1 MSELSSHSCPRCNVG
16 LYIEA
21 NEEVDGVDL
30 LICKQCW
37 GVGVAAKSIELVI
50 SKGSMLDE
58 NRGDNRGEGDC
69 NCPMCETL
77 MDEIELDIPENVI
90 EKISMIESQ
99 AMTTEKVVIDSCRN
113 CPTFWFDAGE
123 LDLLNGIKPKFRK
136 NDPKKVRLLEDQ
148 TLSPEDLS
156 KKETVRRVLGGLGLI
171 GAFAIGSGGGLLL
184 QFVAAIIGIGAM
196 IAIFTKNPE
205 IALATGTCDKCL
217 EADKSLAWNCQS
229 GGCWAHICS
238 DCQSIGD
245 DPVEVYAKTLGQV
258 AVGTVVVGVGVLAV
272 FAALES
278 GGAGFVDVL
287 DGGNVSTGGSKKKKK
302 THMLLCR
309 ECMER
314 EKDNLEK
321 IRKKK
326 EKASNLE
333 KTDISES
340 SKALRIPS
348 PPLLQTTWNPE
359 TKNGYCKHVDTISN
373 KKCKR
378 ISFRKDNYCYQHKDL
393 YDMS

>member
-77 MDEIELDIPENVI
+77 MDEIELGIPENVI

-184 QFVAAIIGIGAM
+184 QFVAAIIGIGAI

-314 EKDNLEK
+314 EKDSLEK

-378 ISFRKDNYCYQHKDL
+378 ISFRKGNYCYQHKDL

>member
-321 IRKKK
+321 
-326 EKASNLE
+326 
-333 KTDISES
+333 TDISES

-378 ISFRKDNYCYQHKDL
+378 ISFRKGNYCYQHKDL

>member
-309 ECMER
+309 ECIER
-314 EKDNLEK
+314 EKD
-321 IRKKK
+321 
-326 EKASNLE
+326 SLE

-378 ISFRKDNYCYQHKDL
+378 ISFRKGNYCYQHKDL

>member
-1 MSELSSHSCPRCNVG
+1 MSELSSHPCPRCNVG

-21 NEEVDGVDL
+21 NDEVDGVDL

-50 SKGSMLDE
+50 AKGSMLDK
-58 NRGDNRGEGDC
+58 NRGENRGEGDC
-69 NCPMCETL
+69 NCPMCDTL

-99 AMTTEKVVIDSCRN
+99 AMTPEKVVIDSCRN

-171 GAFAIGSGGGLLL
+171 GAFGIGSEGGLLL
-184 QFVAAIIGIGAM
+184 QFVAAIIGIGA
-196 IAIFTKNPE
+196 IITIFTKNPE
-205 IALATGTCDKCL
+205 ISLATGTCDKCL
-217 EADKSLAWNCQS
+217 KPDKLLAWNCQS

-238 DCQSIGD
+238 DCQSIGE
-245 DPVEVYAKTLGQV
+245 DPVEAYARTLGKV
-258 AVGTVVVGVGVLAV
+258 AVGTVIVGVGVLAV
-272 FAALES
+272 LAVAEG
-278 GGAGFVDVL
+278 GGAGLL
-287 DGGNVSTGGSKKKKK
+287 DGVSAPSGSGKKKEK
-302 THMLLCR
+302 TEMLLCR
-309 ECMER
+309 ECTER
-314 EKDNLEK
+314 EKNNLK
-321 IRKKK
+321 NLKKK
-326 EKASNLE
+326 SLKTKNPE
-333 KTDISES
+333 KTDMSVS
-340 SKALRIPS
+340 SKESRRNYLS
-348 PPLLQTTWNPE
+348 TTWSPE
-359 TKNGYCKHVDTISN
+359 TKNEYCTHIDLNNN

-378 ISFRKDNYCYQHKDL
+378 MSFRSSNYCYVHKDL
-393 YDMS
+393 Y

>member
-1 MSELSSHSCPRCNVG
+1 MSELSSHPCPRCNVR

-37 GVGVAAKSIELVI
+37 GVGVAAKSMELVI
-50 SKGSMLDE
+50 SKGRMLDG

-77 MDEIELDIPENVI
+77 MDEIELDIPDNVI

-99 AMTTEKVVIDSCRN
+99 AMTPEKVVIDSCRN

-171 GAFAIGSGGGLLL
+171 GAFAIGSGGGLLM
-184 QFVAAIIGIGAM
+184 QFVAAIIGIGAI

-217 EADKSLAWNCQS
+217 EADKLLAWNCQS

-238 DCQSIGD
+238 DCQSIGE

-272 FAALES
+272 FAALEG

-287 DGGNVSTGGSKKKKK
+287 DAGNVSTGGSKKKKK
-302 THMLLCR
+302 THMLFCR

-314 EKDNLEK
+314 EKNNLEK
-321 IRKKK
+321 IRKKNQK
-326 EKASNLE
+326 PRNLE
-333 KTDISES
+333 KTDVSES
-340 SKALRIPS
+340 SEEPRRPI
-348 PPLLQTTWNPE
+348 LQSTWRPE
-359 TKNGYCKHVDTISN
+359 IKLSLIHI
-373 KKCKR
+373 
-378 ISFRKDNYCYQHKDL
+378 
-393 YDMS
+393 

>member
-309 ECMER
+309 ECIER
-314 EKDNLEK
+314 EKDSLEK

-378 ISFRKDNYCYQHKDL
+378 ISFRKGNYCYQHKDL

>member
-1 MSELSSHSCPRCNVG
+1 
-16 LYIEA
+16 
-21 NEEVDGVDL
+21 
-30 LICKQCW
+30 
-37 GVGVAAKSIELVI
+37 
-50 SKGSMLDE
+50 
-58 NRGDNRGEGDC
+58 
-69 NCPMCETL
+69 
-77 MDEIELDIPENVI
+77 
-90 EKISMIESQ
+90 MIESQ
-99 AMTTEKVVIDSCRN
+99 AMTPEKVVIDSCRS

-272 FAALES
+272 FAALET
-278 GGAGFVDVL
+278 GGTGLL
-287 DGGNVSTGGSKKKKK
+287 DLSAPSTGGSKKKKK

-309 ECMER
+309 ECMGR
-314 EKDNLEK
+314 EKNNLEK
-321 IRKKK
+321 IRKKNQK
-326 EKASNLE
+326 PSNLE
-333 KTDISES
+333 KTDMSES
-340 SKALRIPS
+340 SKLSRETI
-348 PPLLQTTWNPE
+348 LQTTWSPE
-359 TKNGYCKHVDTISN
+359 PPSLYCKHIDSINN
-373 KKCKR
+373 KKCNR
-378 ISFRKDNYCYQHKDL
+378 MSFRKGSYCYKHKDL
-393 YDMS
+393 YDIS

>member
-1 MSELSSHSCPRCNVG
+1 MSELSTHPCPRCNVG
-16 LYIEA
+16 LYIEV
-21 NEEVDGVDL
+21 NDEVDGVDL

-69 NCPMCETL
+69 NCPMCDTL

-99 AMTTEKVVIDSCRN
+99 AMTPKKVVIDSCRN

-123 LDLLNGIKPKFRK
+123 LDLLNGIKPKFRT

-148 TLSPEDLS
+148 TLSADDLN
-156 KKETVRRVLGGLGLI
+156 KRGNVRRIFGSLGLLV
-171 GAFAIGSGGGLLL
+171 AFAIGSTAGAGLLI
-184 QFVAAIIGIGAM
+184 QFLAAVIGIGAI

-217 EADKSLAWNCQS
+217 ESNKLLAWNCQT

-238 DCQSIGD
+238 DCQSVGE
-245 DPVEVYAKTLGQV
+245 DPVEVYARTLGKV
-258 AVGTVVVGVGVLAV
+258 AVGTVIVGVGLGVVIATK
-272 FAALES
+272 
-278 GGAGFVDVL
+278 G
-287 DGGNVSTGGSKKKKK
+287 STGGGMMELAGGIVLGDEEENS
-302 THMLLCR
+302 MLLCK
-309 ECMER
+309 ECKDRLATKKSKNDKSENTR
-314 EKDNLEK
+314 KKVDFENTNEKDFLLE
-321 IRKKK
+321 
-326 EKASNLE
+326 NFTLN
-333 KTDISES
+333 D
-340 SKALRIPS
+340 
-348 PPLLQTTWNPE
+348 
-359 TKNGYCKHVDTISN
+359 GYCNHVDSITD

-378 ISFRKDNYCYQHKDL
+378 ISFRKGSYCYVHKDS
-393 YDMS
+393 Y

>member
-1 MSELSSHSCPRCNVG
+1 MSELSSHPCPRCNVG

-21 NEEVDGVDL
+21 NDEVDGVDV

-50 SKGSMLDE
+50 SKDSMLDE
-58 NRGDNRGEGDC
+58 NRGDNKGEGDC
-69 NCPMCETL
+69 NCPMCDTL

-99 AMTTEKVVIDSCRN
+99 AMTPEKVVIDSCRN

-148 TLSPEDLS
+148 TLSPEDLR

-171 GAFAIGSGGGLLL
+171 GAFVIGSGGGLLM
-184 QFVAAIIGIGAM
+184 QFVAAIIGIGA
-196 IAIFTKNPE
+196 IITIFTKNPE

-217 EADKSLAWNCQS
+217 ESNKLLAWNCQS

-258 AVGTVVVGVGVLAV
+258 AVGTVVVGVAAIALIAV
-272 FAALES
+272 FE
-278 GGAGFVDVL
+278 GGGVGL
-287 DGGNVSTGGSKKKKK
+287 GGGGNVFDLPVSREKKEKTG
-302 THMLLCR
+302 MLLCK
-309 ECMER
+309 ECKER
-314 EKDNLEK
+314 EKKNLKKLRKKHLKHKNLEK
-321 IRKKK
+321 
-326 EKASNLE
+326 
-333 KTDISES
+333 SES
-340 SKALRIPS
+340 SKVLKRPI
-348 PPLLQTTWNPE
+348 LQTTWSPE
-359 TKNGYCKHVDTISN
+359 TKNGYCKHIDSINN

-378 ISFRKDNYCYQHKDL
+378 MSFRKGSYCYQHKDL
-393 YDMS
+393 YDIS